1 MSAIEPIRRIVDA
14 APVFQSEQPL
24 PLVRAVPD
32 PDPFPVDAL
41 GEIMAGA
48 VRAIEDQTQAPVEIA
63 AQSVL
68 AVATLAAQS
77 HADVMLPTGQSRP
90 VSSFFLSV
98 AESGER
104 KSAVDSLAL
113 WPVRKREEALSATY
127 ASEIEEY
134 QNQFES
140 WEAQRK
146 QILGDKKTP
155 SIEDKRAKLDALG
168 PKPSAPMSPILIC
181 AAPTWQGLEKQF
193 LSGHPSLGLFS
204 GEGGRFISG
213 HSMSDEAKVSTAAGV
228 SELWD
233 GGVVER
239 IRAGDGASKER
250 GRRLSVHLMVQPDVA
265 RIMLSDRMLLDQG
278 LLSRFLVSYPRS
290 RIGARLWKDPSP
302 VSGEALKRYYARSLS
317 LLESPYVTAKGNPR
331 ELLPRVIGLDP
342 GARSEWIGFVDHNE
356 RQMGSGGELA
366 PIRGLANKLGE
377 HAARLAAVLA
387 VFDNAEA
394 ATISVQHMIAG
405 IQIAQYYAG
414 EALRLFHAGHTDPDL
429 LTAET
434 LLEWLRD
441 RYRGKVVGLRT
452 VYQLGPNAIR
462 SKAKASSIVKILEEH
477 GYLRPVPGA
486 VVDGETHRQAWEV
499 K

>member
-1 MSAIEPIRRIVDA
+1 MAEPIRKIVEA
-14 APVFQSEQPL
+14 APVYQAEQPL
-24 PLVRAVPD
+24 PLTRSVPD
-32 PDPFPVDAL
+32 PDPFPVEAL
-41 GEIMAGA
+41 GGVLAGA
-48 VRAIEDQTQAPVEIA
+48 VRAIEDQTQAPIEIA

-77 HADVMLPTGQSRP
+77 HVDVTLPTGQMRP

-113 WPVRKREEALSATY
+113 WPVRKREEALGVTY
-127 ASEIEEY
+127 AAEY
-134 QNQFES
+134 QDYENDLDS
-140 WEAQRK
+140 WEGQRK
-146 QILGDKKTP
+146 QIMSDKKIPTM
-155 SIEDKRAKLDALG
+155 EDKRAKLTALG
-168 PKPSAPMSPILIC
+168 PKPILPMSPILIC

-193 LSGHPSLGLFS
+193 LTGHPSIGLFS
-204 GEGGRFISG
+204 GEGGRFING
-213 HSMSDEAKVSTAAGV
+213 HSMSEETKVGTAAGI

-233 GGVVER
+233 CGVIER
-239 IRAGDGASKER
+239 IRVGDGASKER

-290 RIGARLWKDPSP
+290 RIGARLWREPSP
-302 VSGEALKRYYARSLS
+302 VSAAILNQYYARTLE
-317 LLESPYVTAKGNPR
+317 LLESPYVTAKGNTR
-331 ELLPRVIGLDP
+331 ELAPRALGLDAS
-342 GARSEWIGFVDHNE
+342 ARTEWIGFVDHNE
-356 RQMGSGGELA
+356 KQMGAGGELA

-377 HAARLAAVLA
+377 HAARLAGVLA
-387 VFDNAEA
+387 TFDNPEA
-394 ATISVQHMIAG
+394 RTVSVEHMAAG

-429 LTAET
+429 LLAQT
-434 LLEWLRD
+434 LLEWLRE
-441 RYRGKVVGLRT
+441 RYGGKLVGLRT

-462 SKAKASSIVKILEEH
+462 SKAKASAVLKILEEH
-477 GYLRPVPGA
+477 GYVRSVGNSTI
-486 VVDGETHRQAWEV
+486 DGENHRQAWEV